1 VTQTADL
8 CVILRHLRHPMT
20 KVYVTGDAPPGS
32 YVTPKPQVRGAN
44 DADDAGDAEIRTS
57 DTRTLAL
64 ARARSTASQPTEGHL
79 TQPRHGHEESP
90 TMATEEPTD
99 PRALLRGGLPDRYL
113 TPEDLV
119 TMFSLPSVETVYQWR
134 RKRIGP
140 AGFRVGRYLRF
151 NPAAVQA
158 WEAERTALEDAA

>member
-1 VTQTADL
+1 
-8 CVILRHLRHPMT
+8 
-20 KVYVTGDAPPGS
+20 
-32 YVTPKPQVRGAN
+32 
-44 DADDAGDAEIRTS
+44 
-57 DTRTLAL
+57 
-64 ARARSTASQPTEGHL
+64 
-79 TQPRHGHEESP
+79 
-90 TMATEEPTD
+90 MATEEPTD
-99 PRALLRGGLPDRYL
+99 LHALLRGGLPDRYL

-158 WEAERTALEDAA
+158 WEAERTSLDDAA